1 MQLQNMHI
9 GQHLLGCWIAAIKET
24 FVIMCPTNGGKFNLK
39 QNINNHQ
46 WSFCMPILISSKAQY
61 DTHP

>member
-1 MQLQNMHI
+1 MHKNHGTFI
-9 GQHLLGCWIAAIKET
+9 IVIDKET

-46 WSFCMPILISSKAQY
+46 WSFCMPILISIKAQC